1 MDSNTVLKNHKVSIE
16 AREKTTITGVKDV
29 VEFDLNQVILET
41 SMGMLS
47 FKGNDLKVTRLS
59 LDKGE
64 VDVRGNVD
72 SLEYT
77 KISDYSEKGKSFIK
91 RMFK

>member
-59 LDKGE
+59 LEKGE